1 MKAASRLSLLLLC
14 SAAFPAQAQA
24 PKPVPP
30 ATVQP
35 SVVGRLFFTPEQRE
49 QLDLLRLKKVV
60 ASQAKDEPPP
70 EIITYEGIVRRTD
83 GQTTV
88 WVNNKPLNERELRDA
103 PAVAGRIERD
113 GRLLLQAGQTG
124 AGTALRLKVGQ
135 RAELSSGKIEER
147 PATDNGNFIAKQR
160 NSNATLN
167 DSEKRPVENLSPSAT
182 ESTPKT
188 LHTGTSEKTGK
199 LPQGLITLEELSKYA
214 MTPEEALKLKTQKEN
229 SR

>member
-14 SAAFPAQAQA
+14 LAALPVQAQA
-24 PKPVPP
+24 PKPAPP

-70 EIITYEGIVRRTD
+70 EIITYEGIVRRAD

-124 AGTALRLKVGQ
+124 AGPALRLKVGQ
-135 RAELSSGKIEER
+135 RAELSSGRVEER
-147 PATDNGNFIAKQR
+147 PATDTRNAIAEMRNGSQKPSG
-160 NSNATLN
+160 NSGSSQTKGSTNN
-167 DSEKRPVENLSPSAT
+167 PSPSKDSEKAA
-182 ESTPKT
+182 
-188 LHTGTSEKTGK
+188 G
-199 LPQGLITLEELSKYA
+199 LPPPAVLLEEAARLRSSD
-214 MTPEEALKLKTQKEN
+214 PEKAAILKELAEQGK
-229 SR
+229 